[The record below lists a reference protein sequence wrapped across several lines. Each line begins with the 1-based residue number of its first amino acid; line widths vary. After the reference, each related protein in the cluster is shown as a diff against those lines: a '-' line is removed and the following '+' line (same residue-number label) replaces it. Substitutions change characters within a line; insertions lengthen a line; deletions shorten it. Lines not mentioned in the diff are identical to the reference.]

1 MFNYILTKDAIYPGE
16 FSLQEYTL
24 EIESKEN
31 EAKEAEVQIKNFIDL
46 KSIYKEQRETRS
58 YLRVLTMFKSIRS
71 KFTAGSK

>member
-58 YLRVLTMFKSIRS
+58 YDMLPLR
-71 KFTAGSK
+71 